1 MEGIVKLLFCAHCG
15 DIVRL
20 FPEKRS
26 CLCGKSWGQYLE
38 DGATTLQTYPGLS
51 VSISNPDFEQ
61 AFKTFL
67 DNPHHFSPLLS
78 IRSWINPLSEADVK
92 FVREEETD
100 QDNKQETPQ
109 SSVEEEIASED
120 ADTDTLQKDDDPLL

>member
-1 MEGIVKLLFCAHCG
+1 MEGLLKLLFCAHCG

-20 FPEKRS
+20 FPEKRT

-51 VSISNPDFEQ
+51 LSISNHDFEQ

-67 DNPHHFSPLLS
+67 ENPNHFSPLLS
-78 IRSWINPLSEADVK
+78 IRSWINPLSEPDVT
-92 FVREEETD
+92 FVREEEAEQDKRQKTSESTD
-100 QDNKQETPQ
+100 R
-109 SSVEEEIASED
+109 EEGLVRVRVQMLRND
-120 ADTDTLQKDDDPLL
+120 C